1 MEVVS
6 EVQSV
11 ETEMKKE
18 KSKKKKKAADV
29 SGLDIGHCC
38 AVNRAL
44 CRKLL

>member
-6 EVQSV
+6 EVQSVV

-29 SGLDIGHCC
+29 SGLGHW
-38 AVNRAL
+38 AL
-44 CRKLL
+44 LCSQSCPL